1 MRKQRTFTLD
11 FETKP
16 IPHYYLPAQL
26 YLLLYVIKIKSS
38 SLDEKKKQLLVIV
51 TGRVDIFYS

>member
-11 FETKP
+11 FKTKS
-16 IPHYYLPAQL
+16 IPHYYLPTQP